1 MLELGKGPSCN
12 KKGRPNIYLRNINL
26 NYAAVL
32 AVFGPE
38 LTQQALGLGYSAM
51 ANFQTKVSVGIH
63 LHRHWN
69 HRCKQSSIK
78 KKDRQSLNFGFSL
91 AVSANH

>member
-1 MLELGKGPSCN
+1 MLELGRGPSCN
-12 KKGRPNIYLRNINL
+12 KKGHPNIYLKNINL
-26 NYAAVL
+26 NRAAVL

-63 LHRHWN
+63 LHRYWI
-69 HRCKQSSIK
+69 HRRKQSSIK
-78 KKDRQSLNFGFSL
+78 KRQTISEFWLFISRQC
-91 AVSANH
+91 